1 MYSEILDTHILTNTH
16 TTDAIPSIRLWADT
30 IRACANKPSNAP
42 ASDRL
47 GIKHQPLLEIE
58 PSQIIPDELHLLL
71 RIGDVLVRNLIFEV
85 VTAARQQRR
94 SPQFLLSSLRQVEAA
109 AAACGITFKIWEV
122 KDQDGKGSGKYD
134 STSLMGTDMKK
145 MLRLLPDSFDELLR
159 AEVAGLTAQIWKVK
173 KLFE

>member
-1 MYSEILDTHILTNTH
+1 MYCVIIIHELLNRWDT
-16 TTDAIPSIRLWADT
+16 SIDESVYNDPTKMGPTLAS

-42 ASDRL
+42 TSDRL
-47 GIKHQPLLEIE
+47 GVKHQPLLDIE

-122 KDQDGKGSGKYD
+122 KD
-134 STSLMGTDMKK
+134 
-145 MLRLLPDSFDELLR
+145 
-159 AEVAGLTAQIWKVK
+159 
-173 KLFE
+173 